1 MALSRAQDRNQGW
14 RLTGGIRMT
23 FEGDLSWP
31 PGRPCCWC
39 PLTHARPPL
48 GGSSFSASG
57 SSLPVPWWS
66 APIGDDWPTEGE
78 SVRLETLVSVVDP
91 SQPDQQ
97 RLAWM
102 TADAVEGHFRE
113 LAARHFLGILNR
125 LALELPGEDRLQW
138 IVAEPTP
145 GWHGRAR
152 SILQGVL
159 WSSRFITLQLA
170 TELDQALL
178 IEYTD
183 RLENPNWQS

>member
-1 MALSRAQDRNQGW
+1 MSFDPREASARWQQFQRIWQLPAGALVVGPYRGRLADR
-14 RLTGGIRMT
+14 
-23 FEGDLSWP
+23 
-31 PGRPCCWC
+31 
-39 PLTHARPPL
+39 
-48 GGSSFSASG
+48 
-57 SSLPVPWWS
+57 
-66 APIGDDWPTEGE
+66 GE

-102 TADAVEGHFRE
+102 TADAVEDTSGS
-113 LAARHFLGILNR
+113 LLPDTSWGSLNR

-183 RLENPNWQS
+183 RLENPNWQELSRLTGNGEMMQVIDTDPSPLHRFYRVRTP